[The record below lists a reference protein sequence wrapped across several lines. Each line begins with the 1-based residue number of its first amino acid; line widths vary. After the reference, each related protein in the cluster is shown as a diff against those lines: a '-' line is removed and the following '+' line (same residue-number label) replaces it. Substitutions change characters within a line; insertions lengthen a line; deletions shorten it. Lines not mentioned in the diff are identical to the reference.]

1 MLEERLQAECVVWF
15 KNTHR
20 GIRDMLYMIK
30 NHGNKGKATAST
42 DTAMG
47 LTKGIP
53 DLFLS
58 IPNKEHHGLYIEMK
72 KAGFGSSSDQK
83 RVHEQLTKNGYR
95 VAVIDNKEGFESLI
109 QSYLA
114 AI

>member
-1 MLEERLQAECVVWF
+1 MLEERLQSECVVWF
-15 KNTHR
+15 KNEHR
-20 GIRDMLYMIK
+20 SIRDMLYMIK
-30 NHGNKGKATAST
+30 NHGKKGKATAVT

-58 IPNKEHHGLYIEMK
+58 IPNRTYHGLYIEMK
-72 KAGFGSSSDQK
+72 KAGFESKSDQI

-95 VAVIDNKEGFESLI
+95 VAVIDNKKDFESLI
-109 QSYLA
+109 HSYLDA
-114 AI
+114 V